1 VPTSETLWTL
11 KQKPDEILKD
21 IATSFYNV
29 RNEFPRIQYLEIII
43 GFKESVTNIK
53 TIDTLM
59 DKESKPIADLLTI
72 VQSYVKL
79 VEVRARVEGSKS
91 KRNHEERSLK
101 TKGRE

>member
-1 VPTSETLWTL
+1 ML
-11 KQKPDEILKD
+11 KQKPDESLKD
-21 IATSFYNV
+21 FVTSFYKV
-29 RNEFPRIQYLEIII
+29 RNEFPRIQDLKIII
-43 GFKESVTNIK
+43 GFKESVTNI

-91 KRNHEERSLK
+91 KRNHEERSPK
-101 TKGRE
+101 PKGRE